1 VVIYYKVI
9 SSYLLLLLSYLL
21 NLIKN
26 LFLDIC
32 NPNIPYSTDLPISP
46 FVDKGGYNVQP
57 VPIPLS
63 IIDDIKIRKRDTG
76 NNQNDKPFILGQ
88 AISLQPIKIGIK

>member
-1 VVIYYKVI
+1 M
-9 SSYLLLLLSYLL
+9 
-21 NLIKN
+21 N

-32 NPNIPYSTDLPISP
+32 IPNIPYSIDLPISP
-46 FVDKGGYNVQP
+46 FVDKGGYKVQP

-63 IIDDIKIRKRDTG
+63 IIEEIKIRNNDIG
-76 NNQNDKPFILGQ
+76 NNQNDNPFILGQ